1 MGNVPLFNQALPTI
15 CLWKNSALQLG
26 LFHDFCH
33 PLIKT
38 FVGRQPHGGNG
49 LWAVVVIL
57 KLYTSCACVIPGFS
71 WCLLGRGT

>member
-15 CLWKNSALQLG
+15 CLWKNSGLQLG
-26 LFHDFCH
+26 LFHDFCRH
-33 PLIKT
+33 LIKA

-57 KLYTSCACVIPGFS
+57 KLYTSCAGVIPGFS
-71 WCLLGRGT
+71 WRL